1 MVSVIFIDDDYLYKN
16 FPVPKRLDRAAVLS
30 IVQLEQFT
38 SLQDI
43 VGTCLYEHIE
53 NAVDTQT
60 LTASEEGLFKIMQYS
75 LCLFTANSI
84 ISILRTQFGATK
96 NEEAELNQYSLDAI
110 SSTIQSK
117 AAYINKRML
126 DYIKND
132 ATIYAIAT
140 DADCTGDLF
149 QEDDV
154 YQGSVFYPLDGIA
167 PQDCTE

>member
-1 MVSVIFIDDDYLYKN
+1 MVSVIFIDDNYLYKN

-30 IVQLEQFT
+30 VIQLEQYT

-43 VGTCLYEHIE
+43 VGSCLYDHIE

-60 LTASEEGLFKIMQYS
+60 LTATEEELFKIMQYS
-75 LCLFTANSI
+75 LCLFTAKSI

-96 NEEAELNQYSLDAI
+96 NEEAELGQYSLDAI
-110 SSTIQSK
+110 ASTIESK
-117 AAYINKRML
+117 VAYVNKRML
-126 DYIKND
+126 DFIKND

-140 DADCTGDLF
+140 AVDCTGDLF
-149 QEDDV
+149 DADDV

-167 PQDCTE
+167 PNTCE

>member
-1 MVSVIFIDDDYLYKN
+1 MVNVIFIDDDYLYKN

-132 ATIYAIAT
+132 AAIYAIAT
-140 DADCTGDLF
+140 GADCTGDLF

-167 PQDCTE
+167 PQDCAE